1 MKIEYLDNKIIIY
14 TTDKNIDSLE
24 EYFNNIIDELK
35 NIYNINLKGF
45 YHVNAFIDKEYGI
58 VLELNLEDRDLY
70 IDFSK
75 IDLHIIKYDINFL
88 FEIDDIFDIDVNN
101 FILYNNKYY
110 IDVNNISND
119 NIEFVKL
126 IYKNTDT
133 IRKKGVL
140 LCK

>member
-24 EYFNNIIDELK
+24 EYCNNIIDELK
-35 NIYNINLKGF
+35 NMYNINLKGF

-70 IDFSK
+70 IDLSK

>member
-1 MKIEYLDNKIIIY
+1 MKIDYLDNKIIIY

-24 EYFNNIIDELK
+24 EYCNNIIDELK
-35 NIYNINLKGF
+35 NMYNINLKGF

-133 IRKKGVL
+133 IRKKSVL